1 MNKSVINSSKNKQNL
16 TSTLASSSTSSNNM
30 NSSSILKFPGLARPS
45 ILATNDNRNRLT
57 HTQSIDSS
65 SLFLSSSLN
74 NRNEKRNNV
83 NCSFEQFNAS
93 CDDAWNDKIEDKIS
107 YPNIEKNSS
116 NTSNNKLKFG
126 NNKSSIV
133 IKELVLLLKILNI
146 FIKIIHFL

>member
-1 MNKSVINSSKNKQNL
+1 MNKSVINSAKNKQNL
-16 TSTLASSSTSSNNM
+16 TSTLASSSTPNNNNM

-45 ILATNDNRNRLT
+45 ILTTNDNKNRLI

-65 SLFLSSSLN
+65 SLFLTSSLN
-74 NRNEKRNNV
+74 NRNEKRNNT

-126 NNKSSIV
+126 NNKSSIL
-133 IKELVLLLKILNI
+133 IKELVL
-146 FIKIIHFL
+146 II